1 MTIKPKTSITQQQAE
16 KIYIYIYIY
25 KNLKR
30 KGQPITYI
38 NNNTKSKDSDV
49 VFIKKIPLHPRDRL
63 ARAIKQQKEKEEV
76 KFIK

>member
-1 MTIKPKTSITQQQAE
+1 MTIKPKTSITQQQA
-16 KIYIYIYIY
+16 KKKYIYIY

-30 KGQPITYI
+30 KGQRITYI